1 MTVETELNTLL
12 RTLCPRVYPDVA
24 PAGTARPYVT
34 YSGIGGKPLRWLDNT
49 AADKRH
55 TIMQINVWSSTRL
68 ETMALIRSIE
78 EALCASSTLTA
89 MPMDEPYSTYEE
101 DAEPPIYGA
110 NQDFSI
116 YSTR

>member
-1 MTVETELNTLL
+1 MTVEAELTTVLK
-12 RTLCPRVYPDVA
+12 TLCARVFPDVA

-78 EALCASSTLTA
+78 EALCASATMTVS
-89 MPMDEPYSTYEE
+89 PMGEPYSTYEE